1 MEIKSQNIKP
11 EQHHQPSET
20 TLRMKAK
27 AFDRTPLMEAKTQ
40 SVEELLHELR
50 VNQIELEMQN
60 ETLRQSQTALE
71 QSRDRYTDLYEF
83 APVGYITLTRDGL
96 IRDINLTGAALLRED
111 RKKLIRHRF
120 ANFISVA
127 DHDRWHQNFM
137 RVQQHGERQSC
148 ELLLKRG
155 DGTYMHAQLDG
166 LHWVEESVAPSV
178 RLAFTDITRF
188 KEVDERYRRVFEQA
202 TDGIVITDVETG
214 GIIDLN
220 QALADMVG
228 RNKSE
233 LIGKPL
239 NALCPPQTGD
249 PLCNTVLIHPSDKH
263 GSEIETQ
270 FLAKSG
276 EIHQVVI
283 KMSVMSMSGREVE
296 FGIVRD
302 VTERHRAQAREHR
315 LRHILDNTL
324 DMIFIFSPDTLNF
337 VYMNNG
343 GVKTIGYSREEMLH
357 MTPADVIPLVSEA
370 ESRAFIAP
378 LVNGKKST
386 LRFETTLKRK
396 DGRTFPAE
404 VQLQLVKED
413 GDEGLFVAVVR
424 DIARR
429 KIAETELRR
438 QKNLMWQVI
447 DMDPSM
453 IFVRDTAGRFLL
465 ANQTVADF
473 YAVTIQELVGKSS
486 RELKPDQEEVPG
498 FLSSDRE
505 VIESGRESTST
516 EAVVMPDGLQHW
528 YLVIKRPMLQPDG
541 SINTLGIAADISELK
556 LSGIRLDESYKE
568 LQRLALH
575 LENVRAE
582 ERTQI
587 ARNLHDEM
595 GATLAALKMRIAWL
609 ASKLPDGM
617 PHLADEVGHISE
629 LISEGIKTV
638 RQVVSDL
645 RPNLLNDVGLIAAV
659 KDYVNRFQRDTEIK
673 CAVVLPVQDF
683 ALDEN
688 QSVTIFRIVQE
699 SLSNVVHHARAS
711 NVGILFSLNADSLQ
725 VEIED
730 DGIGFDMAGKEKSFG
745 LIGIKERALMIG
757 GTATIESAPELGTRV
772 SLRIPVARPSSRPVI
787 GAS

>member
-1 MEIKSQNIKP
+1 MKS
-11 EQHHQPSET
+11 EQHDQPSEA
-20 TLRMKAK
+20 TLRMKAEK
-27 AFDRTPLMEAKTQ
+27 ALDRTPLMETKARP
-40 SVEELLHELR
+40 VEDLLHELR
-50 VNQIELEMQN
+50 VLQIELEKQN
-60 ETLRQSQTALE
+60 ETLRLSQLALE
-71 QSRDRYTDLYEF
+71 ESRDRYADLYEF
-83 APVGYITLTRDGL
+83 SPVGYLTLTHDGF
-96 IRDINLTGAALLRED
+96 ISDINLTGAALLRED
-111 RKKLIRHRF
+111 RKKLIKLSF
-120 ANFISVA
+120 VNFIATA
-127 DHDRWHQNFM
+127 DRDQWHQNFM
-137 RVQQHGERQSC
+137 RAQQHGEHQSC

-155 DGTYMHAQLDG
+155 DGSHIHAQMNG
-166 LHWVEESVAPSV
+166 LHWVAESAAPSL
-178 RLAFTDITRF
+178 RLAFTDITKF

-202 TDGIVITDVETG
+202 TDGIVITDVETSE
-214 GIIDLN
+214 IIELN

-228 RNKSE
+228 RDKSE

-239 NALCPPQTGD
+239 NILCPPQTGD
-249 PLCNTVLIHPSDKH
+249 PLCNTVLMHPTDKH

-270 FLAKSG
+270 FLAANG

-283 KMSVMSMSGREVE
+283 KMSVMSMRGREVE

-302 VTERHRAQAREHR
+302 ITERHLAQTREQR
-315 LRHILDNTL
+315 LRDILDNTL
-324 DMIFIFSPDTLNF
+324 DMIFIFAPDTLNF
-337 VYMNNG
+337 VYMNKG
-343 GVKTIGYSREEMLH
+343 GVKTIGYSREEMLQ
-357 MTPADVIPLVSEA
+357 MTPADIIPLISEA

-378 LVNGKKST
+378 LVNGKKT
-386 LRFETTLKRK
+386 KLRFETTLRRK
-396 DGRTFPAE
+396 DGKTFPAE

-413 GDEGLFVAVVR
+413 GDDGLFVAIVR

-429 KIAETELRR
+429 KFAESELRR

-453 IFVRDTAGRFLL
+453 IFVRDMAGRFLL
-465 ANQTVADF
+465 ANQAIAEL
-473 YAVTIQELVGKSS
+473 YAVTIKELVGKTSS
-486 RELKPDQEEVPG
+486 ELKPDHEAIPE
-498 FLSSDRE
+498 FLGSDRG
-505 VIESGRESTST
+505 VIESGREVTST
-516 EAVVMPDGLQHW
+516 EAVVMPDGIQHW
-528 YLVIKRPMLQPDG
+528 YLIIKRPMLQPDG

-609 ASKLPDGM
+609 ASRLPDGM
-617 PHLADEVGHISE
+617 PHLAAEAGHISE
-629 LISEGIKTV
+629 LVSDGIKTV

-659 KDYVNRFQRDTEIK
+659 KDCVNRFQRDTEIK
-673 CAVVLPVQDF
+673 CTVVLPEQDF
-683 ALDEN
+683 SLNED

-699 SLSNVVHHARAS
+699 SLSNVARHAQAS
-711 NVGILFSLNADSLQ
+711 NAEILFSLNGDTLL

-730 DGIGFDMAGKEKSFG
+730 NGIGFDTSGKEKSFG

-757 GTATIESAPELGTRV
+757 GIATIESSPDLGTRV
-772 SLRIPVARPSSRPVI
+772 SLRIPLSTSTNRPVI
-787 GAS
+787 GES